1 MLPGS
6 PAQFHHGRGGW
17 EHGCRFLKR
26 QRLFAFALGRWG
38 IWNGVRHFQN
48 TCCTQAKVS
57 ETAEL
62 LGTWRCGFSRSF
74 CGCVDLTLPTA
85 SGSADWTRAPRPQRA
100 LLDIRSGLT
109 TSTGLWT
116 AGVRIPPSWS
126 RACSADEEQP
136 AVLNRVH
143 QRASSKDRGALR
155 AYRVQSPPA
164 HLGLRPG
171 GGCYWMLLMMK
182 DRDASEP

>member
-136 AVLNRVH
+136 AVLTAC
-143 QRASSKDRGALR
+143 ASTGKFQGQGCFARLPRTEPTRSPGAASR
-155 AYRVQSPPA
+155 WWV
-164 HLGLRPG
+164 
-171 GGCYWMLLMMK
+171 LL
-182 DRDASEP
+182 DVVDDEG